1 MRHERKKAPRGG
13 RKSPGNPGRTGGIL
27 FLPNLFENGPSKQSV
42 SRNEG
47 LRTSLALCLSLA
59 AGPILAAGAEQAA
72 PIPITRAAGP
82 IAIDGNLSD
91 AGWQGATK
99 VSTWYETN
107 PGDNTEPRVKNVG
120 YLTYDEK
127 FLYAGFEFDDPE
139 PGKIRAPYGDRDNVP
154 STTDYGGIILDTQ
167 GEARRA
173 ILLLANPRGIQ
184 YDANTDDAT
193 GEDSSPDYYW
203 DSAARIT
210 ATGWVLELRI
220 PFSSLRYRKSDPQQ
234 WNINFYRNR
243 PRDFRYQYFSMKIPR
258 GSSCFICH
266 SNPLTGL
273 TGLPSGGH
281 LVVAP
286 YATASQ
292 DAAPKGDVL
301 GEPLENESVQ
311 ADGGLDLKWTP
322 NVNTAIDATINPDF
336 SQIESDVAQIG
347 ANERFA
353 LFFPEKRPF
362 FLEGI
367 ELFSTP
373 IQAVYT
379 RTITSPRWGVRA
391 TGRMGRTAYTALVV
405 DDRGGGSVILPGP
418 NSSDLADQEFRSIAA
433 IARVRHEVGQSFV
446 SFLATDREID
456 DSDGGGYN
464 RVFGPDFRLSLSDA
478 DVISGQLLFS
488 SSQTPNRPELAEE
501 WNGQKLSSHAGL
513 VWWQHSTRTFDFI
526 TQYNDFGDEFRADNG
541 FVPQVGYRENYAE
554 AGWTFRPTGAVRRL
568 RTYLIADYQAQQDGA
583 LIFRQI
589 SPGIGM
595 DAFLNSFVRLRVGFD
610 KVRAGAKTFERT
622 QLIYQ
627 IEAAPSRVFNRFGVN
642 GSIGDEVDFDNSRP
656 GTGWSLN
663 GFAVVRPTDHL
674 ELRFDGSRRYLDV
687 DTEDGR
693 SGRLFTATVAR
704 LRTQY
709 TFNARAFVRAIGQ
722 YVSTKRDPSL
732 YTFEVDSKE
741 GDFSGSILL
750 AYKLNWQSVLFL
762 GYGDTRTLDDD
773 DRLQKETRQI
783 FLKISYAFQL

>member
-1 MRHERKKAPRGG
+1 MNTKIAAGTAQKPGGSARKTG
-13 RKSPGNPGRTGGIL
+13 RIRFP
-27 FLPNLFENGPSKQSV
+27 PNLFENAPSKQSV
-42 SRNEG
+42 SRNEEI
-47 LRTSLALCLSLA
+47 RTCLVLCLSLA
-59 AGPILAAGAEQAA
+59 AAPAFAAGAEQAP
-72 PIPITRAAGP
+72 PINITRATGS
-82 IAIDGNLSD
+82 IVIDGNLSD

-99 VSTWYETN
+99 VTTWYETN
-107 PGDNTEPRVKNVG
+107 PGDNTEPKVKNVG
-120 YLTYDEK
+120 YVTYDEK

-139 PGKIRAPYGDRDNVP
+139 PRKIRAPYGDRDNVP
-154 STTDYGGIILDTQ
+154 SSTDYGGIILDTQ

-173 ILLLANPRGIQ
+173 ILFLANPHGIQ

-193 GEDSSPDYYW
+193 GEDNSPDYYW
-203 DSAARIT
+203 DSEARIT

-220 PFSSLRYRKSDPQQ
+220 PFSSLRYKKSDPQQ
-234 WNINFYRNR
+234 WNINLYRNR

-281 LVVAP
+281 LVIAP
-286 YATASQ
+286 YATASR
-292 DAAPKGDVL
+292 DAFPRDDVL
-301 GEPLENESVQ
+301 GAPLENESVE
-311 ADGGLDLKWTP
+311 ADGGLDVKWTP

-379 RTITSPRWGVRA
+379 RTITSPRWGMRA
-391 TGRMGRTAYTALVV
+391 TGRMGHTAYTALVV

-418 NSSDLADQEFRSIAA
+418 NSSDLADQDFRSIAA
-433 IARVRHEVGQSFV
+433 IGRVRHEFGQSFV
-446 SFLATDREID
+446 SFLATDREIR

-464 RVFGPDFRLSLSDA
+464 RVFGPDFRWSLSEQDT
-478 DVISGQLLFS
+478 ITGQLLFS
-488 SSQTPNRPELAEE
+488 SSQTPERPDLADE
-501 WNGQKLSSHAGL
+501 WTGEKLSSHAGQI
-513 VWWQHSTRTFDFI
+513 WWQHSTKTFDFFA
-526 TQYNDFGDEFRADNG
+526 QYNDYGDEFRADNG
-541 FVPQVGYRENYAE
+541 FLPQVGMRENYVE
-554 AGWTFRPTGAVRRL
+554 AGWTFRPTGPVRRL
-568 RTYLIADYQAQQDGA
+568 RTYLIGDYQAQQDGA

-595 DAFLNSFVRLRVGFD
+595 DAFLNSFWRLRVGFD

-622 QLIYQ
+622 RLIYQ
-627 IEAAPSRVFNRFGVN
+627 IEASPNRVFNRVGIN
-642 GSIGDEVDFDNSRP
+642 GWIGDEVDFDNSRS
-656 GTGWSLN
+656 GTGWNLVA
-663 GFAVVRPTDHL
+663 FAVVRPTDHL

-687 DTEDGR
+687 DTDDGR

-722 YVSTKRDPSL
+722 YVSTKRDRSL
-732 YTFEVDSKE
+732 YTFDVDSKE

-762 GYGDTRTLDDD
+762 GYGDTRTLDENDT
-773 DRLQKETRQI
+773 LQKESRQI

>member
-1 MRHERKKAPRGG
+1 VSRHEGV
-13 RKSPGNPGRTGGIL
+13 RTC
-27 FLPNLFENGPSKQSV
+27 
-42 SRNEG
+42 
-47 LRTSLALCLSLA
+47 LAGTLLLA
-59 AGPILAAGAEQAA
+59 AAALPAANPEQGVPIS
-72 PIPITRAAGP
+72 ITRAAGP

-91 AGWQGATK
+91 PGWQGATK
-99 VSTWYETN
+99 VTTWYETN
-107 PGDNTEPRVKNVG
+107 PGDSVEPKVKNVG
-120 YLTYDEK
+120 YLTYDDK
-127 FLYAGFEFDDPE
+127 FLYAGFEFADPN
-139 PGKIRAPYGDRDNVP
+139 PRGIRAPYGDRDNV
-154 STTDYGGIILDTQ
+154 SSSTDYGGIILDTQ
-167 GEARRA
+167 GESRRA
-173 ILLLANPRGIQ
+173 ILFLANPRGIQ
-184 YDANTDDAT
+184 YDANTDDAS

-210 ATGWVLELRI
+210 PEGWILEMRV
-220 PFSSLRYRKSDPQQ
+220 PFTSLRYKQADPQK
-234 WNINFYRNR
+234 WNIMLYRNH
-243 PRDFRYQYFSMKIPR
+243 PRDFRYQYFSTKLPR
-258 GSSCFICH
+258 GGNCFICR

-292 DAAPKGDVL
+292 DAFPKDDIL
-301 GEPLENESVQ
+301 GSPLENDSIEPD
-311 ADGGLDLKWTP
+311 AGLDVKWTP
-322 NVNTAIDATINPDF
+322 GVNTAIDATINPDF

-379 RTITSPRWGVRA
+379 RTITSPRWGLRA
-391 TGRMGRTAYTALVV
+391 TGKFGHTAYTALVV

-418 NSSDLADQEFRSIAA
+418 NSSDLADQEFRMIAA
-433 IARVRHEVGQSFV
+433 IGRVRHELGHSFI
-446 SFLATDREID
+446 SFLATDREMR
-456 DSDGGGYN
+456 DSDGGGHN
-464 RVFGPDFRLSLSDA
+464 RVFGPDFRWSLSDR
-478 DVISGQLLFS
+478 DTITGQLLFS
-488 SSQTPNRPELAEE
+488 KSETPNRPDLAGE
-501 WNGQKLSSHAGL
+501 WNGQKLSGHAGKI
-513 VWWQHSTRTFDFI
+513 WWEHVTRTFDFF
-526 TQYNDFGDEFRADNG
+526 TQYNDFADEFRADNG
-541 FVPQVGYRENYAE
+541 FVPQVGFRENYVE
-554 AGWTFRPTGAVRRL
+554 SGWTFRPVGAVRRI
-568 RTYLIADYQAQQDGA
+568 RTFLIGDYQAQQDGA

-589 SPGIGM
+589 SPGFGM
-595 DAFLNSFVRLRVGFD
+595 DALFNSFIRLRVGFD
-610 KVRAGAKTFERT
+610 KVRAGANTFDRT
-622 QLIYQ
+622 QLIYE
-627 IEAAPSRVFNRFGVN
+627 IEASPSRVFNRFGIN
-642 GSIGDEVDFDNSRP
+642 GWIGDEVDFANSRP

-687 DTEDGR
+687 DIEDGR

-722 YVSTKRDPSL
+722 YVSTKREPSFYL
-732 YTFEVDSKE
+732 SEVDSKE

-762 GYGDTRTLDDD
+762 GYGDTRTLSEDDK
-773 DRLQKETRQI
+773 LEKAGRQI
-783 FLKISYAFQL
+783 FLKLSYAFQL

>member
-1 MRHERKKAPRGG
+1 VSRHEGV
-13 RKSPGNPGRTGGIL
+13 RTW
-27 FLPNLFENGPSKQSV
+27 
-42 SRNEG
+42 
-47 LRTSLALCLSLA
+47 LAGTLLLA
-59 AGPILAAGAEQAA
+59 AAALPAANPEQGVPIS
-72 PIPITRAAGP
+72 ITRATGP

-91 AGWQGATK
+91 PGWQGATK
-99 VSTWYETN
+99 VTTWYETN
-107 PGDNTEPRVKNVG
+107 PGDSVEPKVKNVG
-120 YLTYDEK
+120 YLTYDDK
-127 FLYAGFEFDDPE
+127 FLYAGFEFADPN
-139 PGKIRAPYGDRDNVP
+139 PRGIRAPYGDRDNV
-154 STTDYGGIILDTQ
+154 SSSTDYGGIILDTN
-167 GEARRA
+167 GESRRA
-173 ILLLANPRGIQ
+173 ILFLANPRGIQ
-184 YDANTDDAT
+184 YDANTDDAS

-210 ATGWVLELRI
+210 PEGWVLEMRV
-220 PFSSLRYRKSDPQQ
+220 PFTSLRYKQADPQK
-234 WNINFYRNR
+234 WNIMLYRNH
-243 PRDFRYQYFSMKIPR
+243 PRDFRYQYFSTKLPR
-258 GSSCFICH
+258 GGNCFICR

-292 DAAPKGDVL
+292 DAFPKDDIL
-301 GEPLENESVQ
+301 GSPLENDSIEPD
-311 ADGGLDLKWTP
+311 AGLDVKWTP
-322 NVNTAIDATINPDF
+322 GVNTAIDATINPDF

-379 RTITSPRWGVRA
+379 RTITSPRWGIRA
-391 TGRMGRTAYTALVV
+391 TGKFGHTAYTALVV
-405 DDRGGGSVILPGP
+405 DDRGGGSVILPGS
-418 NSSDLADQEFRSIAA
+418 NFSDLADQDFRMIAA
-433 IARVRHEVGQSFV
+433 IGRVRHEIGHSFI
-446 SFLATDREID
+446 SFLATDREMR

-464 RVFGPDFRLSLSDA
+464 RVFGPDFRWSLSDR
-478 DVISGQLLFS
+478 DTITGQLLFS
-488 SSQTPNRPELAEE
+488 TSETPNRPDLADE
-501 WNGQKLSSHAGL
+501 WNGQKLSGHAGKI
-513 VWWQHSTRTFDFI
+513 WWEHVTRTFDFF
-526 TQYNDFGDEFRADNG
+526 TQYNDFADEFRADNG
-541 FVPQVGYRENYAE
+541 FVPQVGYRENYVE
-554 AGWTFRPTGAVRRL
+554 SGWTFRPEGAVRRI
-568 RTYLIADYQAQQDGA
+568 RTFLIGDYQAQRDGA

-589 SPGIGM
+589 SPGFGM
-595 DAFLNSFVRLRVGFD
+595 DALFNSFIRLRVGFD
-610 KVRAGAKTFERT
+610 KVRAGANTFDRT
-622 QLIYQ
+622 QLIYE
-627 IEAAPSRVFNRFGVN
+627 IEASPSRVFNRFGIN
-642 GSIGDEVDFDNSRP
+642 GRIGDEVDFSNSRP

-687 DTEDGR
+687 DVEDGR

-732 YTFEVDSKE
+732 YLSEVDSKE

-762 GYGDTRTLDDD
+762 GYGDTRTLSDDD
-773 DRLQKETRQI
+773 KLEKAGRQI
-783 FLKISYAFQL
+783 FLKLSYAFQL

>member
-1 MRHERKKAPRGG
+1 M
-13 RKSPGNPGRTGGIL
+13 SPNEELRTRLALSL
-27 FLPNLFENGPSKQSV
+27 FLVATPV
-42 SRNEG
+42 
-47 LRTSLALCLSLA
+47 LA
-59 AGPILAAGAEQAA
+59 ATPEQAA
-72 PIPITRAAGP
+72 PIAVSRAAGP
-82 IAIDGNLSD
+82 IVIDGNLTD
-91 AGWQGATK
+91 PGWQGATK
-99 VSTWYETN
+99 VTTWYETN
-107 PGDNTEPRVKNVG
+107 PGDNVEPKVKNVG

-127 FLYAGFEFDDPE
+127 FLYAGFELADPE

-173 ILLLANPRGIQ
+173 ILFLANPHGIQ

-193 GEDSSPDYYW
+193 GEDNSPDYFW
-203 DSAARIT
+203 DSSARIT
-210 ATGWVLELRI
+210 AQGWILEMRV
-220 PFSSLRYRKSDPQQ
+220 PFSSLRYKKQDPQQ
-234 WNINFYRNR
+234 WNIMLYRNH
-243 PRDFRYQYFSMKIPR
+243 PRDFRQQYFSTKLPR
-258 GSSCFICH
+258 GGSCFICR
-266 SNPLTGL
+266 SNSLTGL

-286 YATASQ
+286 YGTAARDSFPR
-292 DAAPKGDVL
+292 DDVP
-301 GEPLENESVQ
+301 GSPLENKSVE
-311 ADGGLDLKWTP
+311 ADAGVDVKWTP
-322 NVNTAIDATINPDF
+322 NVNNAIDATLNPDF
-336 SQIESDVAQIG
+336 SQIESDVAQVG

-379 RTITSPRWGVRA
+379 RTITSPRWGMRA
-391 TGRMGRTAYTALVV
+391 TGKLGHTAYTALVV

-433 IARVRHEVGQSFV
+433 IGRVRHELGQSFV
-446 SFLATDREID
+446 SFLATDREIS

-464 RVFGPDFRLSLSDA
+464 RVFGPDFRWSLSDA
-478 DVISGQLLFS
+478 DTITGQLLFS
-488 SSQTPNRPELAEE
+488 SSRTPNRPDLATE
-501 WNGQKLSSHAGL
+501 WDGRKLADHAGQI
-513 VWWQHSTRTFDFI
+513 WWQHTTKTFDFF
-526 TQYNDFGDEFRADNG
+526 TQYNDYGDEFRADNG
-541 FVPQVGYRENYAE
+541 FLPQVGLRENYTE

-610 KVRAGAKTFERT
+610 KVRSGTKTFDRT

-627 IEAAPSRVFNRFGVN
+627 IEASPSGVVNRLGIN
-642 GSIGDEVDFDNSRP
+642 GWIGDEVDFDNSRP

-687 DTEDGR
+687 DAENGS

-709 TFNARAFVRAIGQ
+709 TFTARAFVRAIGQ

-732 YTFEVDSKE
+732 YTFDVDSKE
-741 GDFSGSILL
+741 GDFSGSVLL
-750 AYKLNWQSVLFL
+750 AYKLNWQSVIFL
-762 GYGDTRTLDDD
+762 GYGDTRTLDDN
-773 DRLQKETRQI
+773 DRLQKASRQI
-783 FLKISYAFQL
+783 FLKLSYAFQL